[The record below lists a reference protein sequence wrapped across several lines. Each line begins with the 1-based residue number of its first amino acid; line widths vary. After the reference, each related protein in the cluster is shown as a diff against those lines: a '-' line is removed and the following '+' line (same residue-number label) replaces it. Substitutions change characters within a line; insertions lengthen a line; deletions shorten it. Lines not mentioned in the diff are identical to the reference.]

1 MDRYLA
7 NVLLNLMDWVIDL
20 ILEGLAALVDVAD
33 WMLDRV
39 IEGVEFLIDSI
50 AETIGGRSANPT
62 SVYLSGMSSL
72 DARGMPYSTKLAPSF
87 TQTEFGTLPCL
98 DCNNS
103 SSDVVSV
110 DLLDAEN
117 NIIQSDVYDVTVCR
131 QENATDCSLDVDGQ
145 TVHGMGLRVYITED
159 TARIR
164 MLNSI
169 GDEIWNGS
177 IPATGL
183 KAVSMN
189 LDTSV
194 LPKGDPLTMSW
205 SVSGE
210 AVESHGDD
218 IATTTTITSGS
229 EIVHTFSQSGD
240 TGSMTLDTSRLPAG
254 TYAATTSATFGGTTL
269 ESSSVEFVVTG
280 NNVVDIALAS
290 MTSTYGEQLDF
301 AVEFANDVDEQA
313 CTISVDGTTVNPT
326 SVSNNVATYA
336 FRPTRSTTSTSVI
349 QSSCDQSLQTYI
361 SVVDGA
367 AMNQG
372 PAISADDLVVDGHQ
386 IAFSSDELQSIVA
399 GEGLVNK
406 LSMMADE
413 DGDGTPDDLEVCM
426 TDGVT
431 YEWHDAWVDN
441 FFVQFMRFGLDDTA
455 WIADLCQD
463 DVSDE
468 EAEQLRAR
476 AGGDWNIGTE
486 GELIAAFTA
495 TFVQEASQGSLPTD
509 AEGTPGASM
518 TMTIGMV
525 LAAAFMLAR
534 GRSLLHD
541 DEEDV

>member
-1 MDRYLA
+1 
-7 NVLLNLMDWVIDL
+7 
-20 ILEGLAALVDVAD
+20 
-33 WMLDRV
+33 
-39 IEGVEFLIDSI
+39 
-50 AETIGGRSANPT
+50 
-62 SVYLSGMSSL
+62 
-72 DARGMPYSTKLAPSF
+72 
-87 TQTEFGTLPCL
+87 
-98 DCNNS
+98 
-103 SSDVVSV
+103 
-110 DLLDAEN
+110 
-117 NIIQSDVYDVTVCR
+117 
-131 QENATDCSLDVDGQ
+131 
-145 TVHGMGLRVYITED
+145 MGLRVYITED

-183 KAVSMN
+183 KAVNMN

-210 AVESHGDD
+210 AVDTHGDD
-218 IATTTTITSGS
+218 IATTTTIVSGS
-229 EIVHTFSQSGD
+229 DIVHTFSQFGD
-240 TGSMTLDTSRLPAG
+240 AGSMTLDTSRLPAG

-280 NNVVDIALAS
+280 NNVVDIGMAS
-290 MTSTYGEQLDF
+290 MTTTYGEQLDF
-301 AVEFANDVDEQA
+301 AVEFANDIDEQA
-313 CTISVDGTTVNPT
+313 CTISVDGTTINPT
-326 SVSNNVATYA
+326 SVDNNIATFA

-349 QSSCDQSLQTYI
+349 QSSCDQSLSTHI
-361 SVVDGA
+361 SVVGGA
-367 AMNQG
+367 AMSQR
-372 PAISADDLVVDGHQ
+372 PATEIADQTMNGHQ
-386 IAFSSDELQSIVA
+386 LSITNEEVQSIEA
-399 GEGLVNK
+399 REGLVNK

-486 GELIAAFTA
+486 SELIAAFTA

-541 DEEDV
+541 DDEENV